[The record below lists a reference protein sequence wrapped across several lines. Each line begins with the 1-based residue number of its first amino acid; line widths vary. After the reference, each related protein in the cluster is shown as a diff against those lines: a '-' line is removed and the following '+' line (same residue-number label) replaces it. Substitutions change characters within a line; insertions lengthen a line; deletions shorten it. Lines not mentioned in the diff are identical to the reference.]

1 MKNLYILLFIS
12 LSLQAQTLQAKTLQE
27 VINYSLNNN
36 YQLQILHEESEIIGK
51 QANIESTWDDPIL
64 KIGIN
69 DLQADNPLSR
79 NVEAMQNQFVALSQ
93 TIPLSNR
100 LELSS
105 EIEREKQRVIE
116 QKKEVLRVNI
126 AFGIRK
132 AFIEA
137 KNSQDNL
144 AILDEYIDFL
154 QTPMQLL
161 INLSAVEKNSVEQ
174 YIKTQL
180 LQQSYQLQRE
190 NWLQRIKIAKERIE
204 LIGNLKVDGFFD
216 EVSLKDYHLQ
226 SLDDLL
232 AQLEIQSPELKM
244 VLALKDVAN
253 RKIDLAKA
261 KEQADI
267 TVTGGFY
274 QRFDRNDYVSFSIAY
289 PLFIH
294 DKQSNQKIQ
303 AIKRANIQNISYAR
317 TKTQLEQSLKI
328 TLHQLK
334 ALYQELKILDE
345 SSKKIDKLI
354 ANAQAELAGGGSLV
368 HYYELFTKRTNNLLF
383 ASKKQLAIAL
393 SENQIDQLLGVT
405 Q

>member
-1 MKNLYILLFIS
+1 
-12 LSLQAQTLQAKTLQE
+12 
-27 VINYSLNNN
+27 
-36 YQLQILHEESEIIGK
+36 
-51 QANIESTWDDPIL
+51 
-64 KIGIN
+64 
-69 DLQADNPLSR
+69 
-79 NVEAMQNQFVALSQ
+79 MQNQFVALSQ
-93 TIPLSNR
+93 TIPLSNK

-105 EIEREKQRVIE
+105 EIEREKQKVIE

-132 AFIEA
+132 AFIEV
-137 KNSQDNL
+137 KNSRDNL
-144 AILDEYIDFL
+144 AILDDYIAFL

-161 INLSAVEKNSVEQ
+161 INLSAVEKNSVEK

-190 NWLQRIKIAKERIE
+190 NWLQRIAIAKERIE
-204 LIGNLKVDGFFD
+204 LIGNLKVDGFSD
-216 EVSLKDYHLQ
+216 EVHLKNYHLQ
-226 SLDDLL
+226 SLDNLL
-232 AQLEIQSPELKM
+232 SQLEIESPELKM
-244 VLALKDVAN
+244 LLALKDVADMG
-253 RKIDLAKA
+253 IDLAKA

-294 DKQSNQKIQ
+294 DKQSNKKVQ
-303 AIKRANIQNISYAR
+303 AMKRANIQNISYAR
-317 TKTQLEQSLKI
+317 TKIQLEQRLKI

-354 ANAQAELAGGGSLV
+354 ANAKAELAGGGSLV
-368 HYYELFTKRTNNLLF
+368 HYYELFTKRTNNRLF
-383 ASKKQLAIAL
+383 TSKKQLAIAL
-393 SENQIDQLLGVT
+393 SENQIDQLLGAT

>member
-1 MKNLYILLFIS
+1 
-12 LSLQAQTLQAKTLQE
+12 
-27 VINYSLNNN
+27 
-36 YQLQILHEESEIIGK
+36 
-51 QANIESTWDDPIL
+51 
-64 KIGIN
+64 
-69 DLQADNPLSR
+69 
-79 NVEAMQNQFVALSQ
+79 MQNQFVALSQ
-93 TIPLSNR
+93 TIPLSNK

-105 EIEREKQRVIE
+105 EIEREKQKVIE

-137 KNSQDNL
+137 KNSRDNL
-144 AILDEYIDFL
+144 AILDDYIAFL

-161 INLSAVEKNSVEQ
+161 INLSAVEKNSVEK

-190 NWLQRIKIAKERIE
+190 NWLQRIAIAKERIE
-204 LIGNLKVDGFFD
+204 LIGNLKVDGFSD
-216 EVSLKDYHLQ
+216 EVHLKNYHLQ
-226 SLDDLL
+226 SLDNLL
-232 AQLEIQSPELKM
+232 SQLEIESPELKM
-244 VLALKDVAN
+244 LLALKDVADMG
-253 RKIDLAKA
+253 IDLAKA

-294 DKQSNQKIQ
+294 DKQSNKKVQ
-303 AIKRANIQNISYAR
+303 AMKRENIQNISYAR
-317 TKTQLEQSLKI
+317 TKIQLEQRLKI

-354 ANAQAELAGGGSLV
+354 ANAKAELAGGGSLV
-368 HYYELFTKRTNNLLF
+368 HYYELFTKRTNNRLF
-383 ASKKQLAIAL
+383 TSKKQLAIAL
-393 SENQIDQLLGVT
+393 SENQIDQLLGAT

>member
-1 MKNLYILLFIS
+1 
-12 LSLQAQTLQAKTLQE
+12 
-27 VINYSLNNN
+27 
-36 YQLQILHEESEIIGK
+36 
-51 QANIESTWDDPIL
+51 
-64 KIGIN
+64 
-69 DLQADNPLSR
+69 
-79 NVEAMQNQFVALSQ
+79 MQNQFVALSQ
-93 TIPLSNR
+93 TIPLSKK

-105 EIEREKQRVIE
+105 EIEREKQKVIE

-137 KNSQDNL
+137 KNSRDNL
-144 AILDEYIDFL
+144 AILDDYIAFL

-161 INLSAVEKNSVEQ
+161 INLSAVEKNSVEK

-190 NWLQRIKIAKERIE
+190 NWLQRIAIAKERIE
-204 LIGNLKVDGFFD
+204 LIGNLKVDGFSD
-216 EVSLKDYHLQ
+216 EVHLKNYHLQ
-226 SLDDLL
+226 SLDNLL
-232 AQLEIQSPELKM
+232 SQLEIESPELKM
-244 VLALKDVAN
+244 LLALKDVADMG
-253 RKIDLAKA
+253 IDLAKA

-294 DKQSNQKIQ
+294 DKQSNKKVQ
-303 AIKRANIQNISYAR
+303 AMKRANIQNISYAR
-317 TKTQLEQSLKI
+317 TKIQLEQRLKI

-354 ANAQAELAGGGSLV
+354 ANAKAELAGGGSLV
-368 HYYELFTKRTNNLLF
+368 HYYELFTKRTNNRLF
-383 ASKKQLAIAL
+383 TSKKQLAIAL
-393 SENQIDQLLGVT
+393 SENQIDQLLGAT